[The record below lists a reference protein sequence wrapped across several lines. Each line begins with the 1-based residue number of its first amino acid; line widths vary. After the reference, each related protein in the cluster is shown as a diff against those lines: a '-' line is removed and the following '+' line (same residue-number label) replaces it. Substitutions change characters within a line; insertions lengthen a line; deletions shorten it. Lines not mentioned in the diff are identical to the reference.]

1 MATIPVIPGV
11 QIATGGILN
20 KPIKDIICALLFGGL
35 NNMLKGPLICVQADL
50 DKLIGEY
57 TDLPTLK
64 DLKAE
69 LISLK
74 GDLKAFEESMGIKDM
89 LSRVNGAIAE
99 VQNLLALDGLCKIPL
114 KAPAIPDVLSQVIDA
129 EFAQANAILND
140 LGRLAKPQ
148 LCLNGNGGLSTGA
161 YNPNSILGSIDG
173 HIKKMGK
180 IPDSAATNL
189 TNRLK
194 GVRTALDKSINRQLF
209 PDFRHKHNLLTG
221 APYAG
226 EASVITLAAAPA
238 VANQWNPPYPPSG
251 TSNLKD
257 ATSMAQSMVGSV
269 KQTASYPANINGI
282 QHTNIWPGLL
292 GPEMYGLAIAALTPQ
307 DPLFVQQDPVYD
319 YCGKL
324 VGYTSTVISGDPNA
338 AGGNPA
344 SGAEPNPP
352 QTNFNFMWI
361 DDRKCWTVT
370 GIQSEQIINGR
381 KDTYLDANP
390 KLTFQR
396 GYNHILGIPSLNSV
410 GTDLAPEFYIC
421 KVKEDL
427 TPDTSKK
434 FNLGLS
440 RLETYELLE
449 DANGLP
455 GTAGAQRKIDYP
467 MGTTMY
473 FAAGQALYSGKT
485 PPDAPNP
492 TVWWYNI
499 DTTEIKKYVPPDF
512 SDTSTAG
519 GSGGGTGGGS
529 RDVWYFNDTDCVFAP
544 GGFVPG
550 PVTTYPTLEECSN
563 ANGGA
568 TGVIPTTGPVD
579 DSTSQYSITTDVT
592 TTDTT
597 LPTGTW
603 VAVTDQEQIDSWVG
617 SSTTFN
623 APHVNYLCYT
633 NEDGSVFG
641 LIEFV

>member
-35 NNMLKGPLICVQADL
+35 NNMLKGPLLCVQADL

-57 TDLPTLK
+57 TDLPTLA

-69 LISLK
+69 LTSLK

-89 LSRVNGAIAE
+89 LGRVNGAIAE
-99 VQNLLALDGLCKIPL
+99 VQNLLALDGLCKVPL

-148 LCLNGNGGLSTGA
+148 LCLDGGGGIGTGA
-161 YNPNSILGSIDG
+161 YNPGSILGSIDN
-173 HIKKMGK
+173 HIKKMGR
-180 IPDSAATNL
+180 IPDTAAANL

-221 APYAG
+221 KPYAG
-226 EASVITLAAAPA
+226 EASVITLAGAP
-238 VANQWNPPYPPSG
+238 ANQWNPPYPPPG

-282 QHTNIWPGLL
+282 QHSNIWPGLL

-319 YCGKL
+319 YCGKF

-344 SGAEPNPP
+344 SGSEPNPP

-361 DDRKCWTVT
+361 DDRKCWAVT
-370 GIQSEQIINGR
+370 GIQSEQIVNGR

-390 KLTFQR
+390 KLTFRR

-427 TPDTSKK
+427 TPDTAHK

-449 DANGLP
+449 DANGLL
-455 GTAGAQRKIDYP
+455 GTAGIQRRTDYP
-467 MGTTMY
+467 TGTTMY
-473 FAAGQALYSGKT
+473 FAAGQATYSGST
-485 PPDAPNP
+485 PPPAPDPN
-492 TVWWYNI
+492 VWWYNT
-499 DTTEIKKYVPPDF
+499 DTTEVKRYIP
-512 SDTSTAG
+512 
-519 GSGGGTGGGS
+519 
-529 RDVWYFNDTDCVFAP
+529 
-544 GGFVPG
+544 
-550 PVTTYPTLEECSN
+550 PVT
-563 ANGGA
+563 
-568 TGVIPTTGPVD
+568 VD
-579 DSTSQYSITTDVT
+579 EITTEGSWVT
-592 TTDTT
+592 
-597 LPTGTW
+597 
-603 VAVTDQEQIDSWVG
+603 VTDQEQADSWVG
-617 SSTTFN
+617 SSTTFD